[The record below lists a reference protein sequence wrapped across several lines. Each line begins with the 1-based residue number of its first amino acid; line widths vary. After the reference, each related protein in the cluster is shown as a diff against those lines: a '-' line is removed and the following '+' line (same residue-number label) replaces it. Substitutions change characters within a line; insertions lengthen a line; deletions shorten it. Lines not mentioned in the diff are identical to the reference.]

1 MERTRTRKTC
11 RIHSVYLLPRRPP
24 SMTPGVSWSWT
35 VSWIIDSVVVAGL
48 LLLAVF
54 VVFVFVADSF
64 VAAFDS
70 AAAAAAAVV
79 AAVVAVVAVL
89 AFADVALLF
98 AS

>member
-70 AAAAAAAVV
+70 AAAAVAVV
-79 AAVVAVVAVL
+79 AVVVAVVAVL

>member
-1 MERTRTRKTC
+1 M
-11 RIHSVYLLPRRPP
+11 YLLPRRPP

-70 AAAAAAAVV
+70 AAAAVAVV
-79 AAVVAVVAVL
+79 AVVVAVVAVL